1 VSVDLIARRW
11 TILLMFGIALGSA
24 CSSKWRPATEGA
36 NSSDQIIASTPPFQ
50 TKEPEHYQAVRT
62 ITFTDSSGRSFVTKT
77 VIARYEELR
86 REEMESGSHELVLL
100 DSDQGRVILLPQAGI
115 YSEADSGT
123 SNGVIPDQQS
133 LEMSPD
139 RLLHSEPNS
148 TSYQKL
154 GPESVLGRQ
163 ATKYR
168 VVVNISAGDNVTRSE
183 TMIWV
188 DEGLGMPIRSETKVS
203 DGSSTLME
211 ISNVIMQVDKRLF
224 QIPAGYEK
232 VTTVELRRRLGK
244 N

>member
-1 VSVDLIARRW
+1 MSADLIARRW
-11 TILLMFGIALGSA
+11 AILLVFGIALVSS
-24 CSSKWRPATEGA
+24 CCSKWRPATEST
-36 NSSDQIIASTPPFQ
+36 NPSDQIIASTPPFQ
-50 TKEPEHYQAVRT
+50 TREPEHYQAVRT
-62 ITFTDSSGRSFVTKT
+62 ITFTDSSGKSFVTKT

-86 REEMESGSHELVLL
+86 REEMASGSHELVLL
-100 DSDQGRVILLPQAGI
+100 DSDQGRVILLPQARI

-123 SNGVIPDQQS
+123 PNGVIPDQQS
-133 LEMSPD
+133 LETSPD

-148 TSYQKL
+148 TSYQKV
-154 GPESVLGRQ
+154 GTESVSGRQ

-168 VVVNISAGDNVTRSE
+168 VVVNISGAGNVSSSE

-188 DEGLGMPIRSETKVS
+188 DEGLGMPIKSETKVS

-211 ISNVIMQVDKRLF
+211 ISNVVLQVDKSLF

-232 VTTVELRRRLGK
+232 VPTGELRGRLSK